1 MVIHT
6 AYFGSTEGSNFNKFL
21 FSQLFC
27 YKVTIYFFD
36 NTISKYEHC
45 ISCVID
51 VSYVIFIVRWI
62 IIITTIIEIII
73 ITIIIRIKIIFELL
87 TFLFNSAVSIISF
100 ILIWRN
106 TVVFLIIPILIFVI
120 VIVTI
125 IVIVDIIRII
135 IRNTSVIVIEVLQLL
150 KLLLDIFLW
159 LLLLLEL
166 FTGVIVV
173 AIRVVIRYI
182 VIVGTSR
189 VAVRIFTKAIIV
201 IIRIITSGMVMMI

>member
-62 IIITTIIEIII
+62 IIITTIIKIVILT
-73 ITIIIRIKIIFELL
+73 TIIIQIKVIFRLL
-87 TFLFNSAVSIISF
+87 TFMFNSAINIITF
-100 ILIWRN
+100 IFTWRN
-106 TVVFLIIPILIFVI
+106 TIMFLIIIHILVV

-125 IVIVDIIRII
+125 IVIVDIIGIL
-135 IRNTSVIVIEVLQLL
+135 IRNV
-150 KLLLDIFLW
+150 
-159 LLLLLEL
+159 
-166 FTGVIVV
+166 
-173 AIRVVIRYI
+173 
-182 VIVGTSR
+182 
-189 VAVRIFTKAIIV
+189 
-201 IIRIITSGMVMMI
+201 